1 MMVGAVILGITWSC
15 QKDEAI
21 KPQEEQLNY
30 LTASDM
36 EGMTR
41 LGKKL
46 ENPYAIENMRKALEN
61 LKASNPDGR
70 INGEDVEI
78 TTTHLYI
85 RFKPKTED
93 ELSIL
98 QKDSTLILYS
108 YPLDYEIDQPGDFYH
123 DPEVPVDQPTYQ
135 YCAVEADKKLPDGVK
150 YELLAELFIPD
161 EDSDEADES
170 NGRFASAEWVEALV
184 DEALRITGNQEEE
197 VVDKRYEKRSKWRP
211 SGRVRVWDDAA
222 GRFVPVVGAEVRA
235 RRWFTTHIGWTN
247 NNGLY
252 SAVGKFKRPANYS
265 IRWEKYH
272 FSIRTGTFGQA
283 TYNGPKQRGNW
294 NKDFGSEGSAG
305 VSDRHQYYALIFQA
319 ARDYYY
325 GSRFGLSSP
334 PRNSDL
340 KPQVKIAA
348 DIKARQND
356 KPSHSAMY
364 ARTGG
369 LLPSIYIRTWTDRA
383 DRVYA
388 VTTHELAHAAHW
400 NMDRDAFK
408 LLVVGAYGA
417 KVASSEAV
425 IESWANGVEWQFAQ
439 ARYRNLLGIAGYEY
453 EDDKRINRHVFPP
466 DGRSNGNYQEQRLA
480 GFNERANDLIYSS
493 IVVDMIDNE
502 NQRFTRGHGGS
513 VAYPVDNVAGYTIQQ
528 IEQGLRGVSSW
539 SAWRESMKQRHNNPT
554 EENINELFN
563 NWY

>member
-1 MMVGAVILGITWSC
+1 MKTNRLRSMMVGAVILGITWSC

-356 KPSHSAMY
+356 DKDSHAAMY

-369 LLPSIYIRTWTDRA
+369 ALPSIYIRKWNDPS
-383 DRVYA
+383 DWVYA
-388 VTTHELAHAAHW
+388 TTTHELGHAAHW
-400 NMDRDAFK
+400 DMDRDAFK
-408 LLVVGAYGA
+408 LLVLGAYGA
-417 KVASSEAV
+417 KVGSSEAV

-439 ARYRNLLGIAGYEY
+439 ERYRNLLGIVGYEY
-453 EDDKRINRHVFPP
+453 EDAISENPNFQNQRIS
-466 DGRSNGNYQEQRLA
+466 RSP
-480 GFNERANDLIYSS
+480 IYTS

-502 NQRFTRGHGGS
+502 NQRFSRGHGGN
-513 VAYPVDNVAGYTIQQ
+513 PDFPNDRVAGYSIRQV
-528 IEQGLRGVSSW
+528 EQGLRGAKTW
-539 SAWRESMKQRHNNPT
+539 TEWRDNMRVRHANAT
-554 EENINELFN
+554 EGFLNELFI